1 MTMAVQFILMT
12 IAFVIMLIV
21 AILQQRRIK
30 ELNKKYHDLYD
41 EGFQKYYGF
50 GKLYRRKYKYMVI
63 ENAGDNR
70 TMNDTAQKSPL
81 SEPLKRAAAVGQDIQ
96 PRLFHDV
103 GEAFRL
109 LGAVG
114 VGERHLLV
122 AYRADGR
129 DHLPRCHRLQI
140 ADNVGGSSVTV
151 HLPS

>member
-1 MTMAVQFILMT
+1 MTMVVQFIFMT

-70 TMNDTAQKSPL
+70 TMNDTAQKY
-81 SEPLKRAAAVGQDIQ
+81 
-96 PRLFHDV
+96 HDE
-103 GEAFRL
+103 GYDLDREKSTDRL
-109 LGAVG
+109 LVF
-114 VGERHLLV
+114 VKSEEV
-122 AYRADGR
+122 KED
-129 DHLPRCHRLQI
+129 
-140 ADNVGGSSVTV
+140 
-151 HLPS
+151 